1 MIPKVIHYCW
11 FGDND
16 LPDSAR
22 KYIESW
28 KKNCPDYTIVEWNE
42 KNFLIEECC
51 DYVKEAYTAKKW
63 AFVSDY
69 ARFWILY
76 NYGGIY
82 FDTDVEMIKPID
94 DIVEKG
100 AFMGIEA
107 GEKILVAPGLGMA
120 AESGNRIYKE
130 ILEHYENEKFY
141 MQDGSINKTTV
152 VNRVSDILYKNGY
165 KASGK
170 EEVVDNIHIYPADY
184 FCPMNYYD
192 GKITITQKTRT
203 IHHYAETWHNIAERK
218 IDAIRR
224 KFYNTRYKD
233 SFLQSFVILPFR
245 IWNKLLILLEKR
257 K

>member
-1 MIPKVIHYCW
+1 MNPIKEAGGIV
-11 FGDND
+11 G
-16 LPDSAR
+16 
-22 KYIESW
+22 
-28 KKNCPDYTIVEWNE
+28 CPSDAVQEI
-42 KNFLIEECC
+42 KAIA
-51 DYVKEAYTAKKW
+51 DYVCMNKAGEGALREFSEWLVLPRRDETNIRK
-63 AFVSDY
+63 
-69 ARFWILY
+69 
-76 NYGGIY
+76 N
-82 FDTDVEMIKPID
+82 
-94 DIVEKG
+94 VEK
-100 AFMGIEA
+100 A
-107 GEKILVAPGLGMA
+107 
-120 AESGNRIYKE
+120 
-130 ILEHYENEKFY
+130 LELSLIH
-141 MQDGSINKTTV
+141 IW
-152 VNRVSDILYKNGY
+152 Y

-192 GKITITQKTRT
+192 GKITITQNTRT